1 MDKKHLR
8 NQLKKLRGGLGEEK
22 RIELSDKIW
31 KNVEELEEFKRAKK
45 IGVYLDFGSEVKT
58 TSYLLNLIGEKEVFI
73 PRLRG
78 KEMDFVAFG
87 GLDGMKAGAFG
98 ILEPLEGEICPPEE
112 LELILV
118 PGLGFTLKGGRLG
131 YGGGY
136 YDTYLPATKAP
147 LFALGFEVQIRDTLP
162 LESWDYPI
170 DGLVS
175 EKDIY
180 RF

>member
-1 MDKKHLR
+1 MDKKQLR
-8 NQLKKLRGGLGEEK
+8 REFRKLRGGLGEEN
-22 RIELSDKIW
+22 RIKLSRKIW
-31 KNVEELEEFKRAKK
+31 ENVEKLEEFQRAKK

-58 TSYLLNLIGEKEVFI
+58 TSPLLKLLGKKEIYI

-78 KEMDFVAFG
+78 KEMDFVIFT
-87 GLDGMKAGAFG
+87 GLEKMKAGAYG

-118 PGLGFTLKGGRLG
+118 PGLAFTLKGGRLG

-136 YDTYLPATKAP
+136 YDGYLPATCAS
-147 LFALGFEVQIRDTLP
+147 LFALAFEVQISEGLP
-162 LESWDYPI
+162 LESWDYPL
-170 DGLVS
+170 DGLIS
-175 EKDIY
+175 ERAIY